1 MSNNADD
8 NDGPNPKGPK
18 PTERWVDVS
27 DDEEP
32 PRKGKRKSGTAE
44 RPKNRKSGT
53 TERPAA
59 AMAADLRQLE
69 SWVCNLENDAD
80 RLRAYAE
87 NKHDRASD
95 LFHLYCILEADL
107 RILRGL
113 GSGGEEPMD
122 IGTESE
128 SGIMPGRS
136 EPSGSSAAPVATIP
150 PSTPPP
156 LPHHLPFPQQR
167 LLLA

>member
-1 MSNNADD
+1 MSNNADDDDDND

-53 TERPAA
+53 AERPKNRKSGTAERPAA
-59 AMAADLRQLE
+59 AKAADLRQLE
-69 SWVCNLENDAD
+69 SRVRNLENDAD
-80 RLRAYAE
+80 LMRTYAKSE
-87 NKHDRASD
+87 HDRASD
-95 LFHLYCILEADL
+95 LYHLYCILETNL

-113 GSGGEEPMD
+113 GSGGDEPMD
-122 IGTESE
+122 IRSESE
-128 SGIMPGRS
+128 SGCPVNLSR
-136 EPSGSSAAPVATIP
+136 AA
-150 PSTPPP
+150 
-156 LPHHLPFPQQR
+156 
-167 LLLA
+167 LLLPL